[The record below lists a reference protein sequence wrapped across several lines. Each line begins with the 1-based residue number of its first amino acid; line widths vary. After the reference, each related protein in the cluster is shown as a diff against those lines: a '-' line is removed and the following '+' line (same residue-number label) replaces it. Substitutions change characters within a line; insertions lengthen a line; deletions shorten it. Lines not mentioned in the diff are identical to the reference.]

1 MKKKTG
7 IVWVVCLI
15 LSLIAGYLGWR
26 HWLSPTRILI
36 VNPLPSQAADI
47 ALNNDCADIQVTCIP
62 MEELA
67 DVSGYDAVMMYGRG
81 LFLNDSQVAE
91 LEKAASKG
99 TPIFTNS
106 LRNFNFIINHNVSTE
121 QQEVLAKYF
130 QNTCR
135 QNYRN
140 ALRYIREMATPYK
153 WGDHDYELPFQLPKN
168 LYYHLEYGKYFE
180 TDGQLTDYLKKK
192 HLYHENGRKV
202 GLISGVSF
210 PTEGNRAHVDTL
222 IFRLTQAGFN
232 VYPMTS
238 TGKAREKMIRS
249 LHPDA
254 MVYLPMGRLGND
266 SLIQWLHQ
274 ENILLFMPFP
284 LMQSHEEWLDV
295 NKPVTGWTLTARVV
309 IPEIDGGIAPLC
321 ISTLNENKEGYFL
334 YTPEP
339 ERINSFMDLFTRQI
353 KLRDMPNREK
363 KVAICYFKTPGK
375 DALLASGMEVAP
387 SIYNF
392 LKRLRREGYQVDGL
406 PATEEL
412 FEKELYR
419 KGSVMGSYAKGAQE
433 TFLKTGDPIWLSTQ
447 VYETWAKETLLPHK
461 YQEVVDRY
469 GAAPGELLA
478 TPDSIAVACL
488 QYGNVLLFPQPRP
501 ALGDDEF
508 KLVHGMPVAPPHS
521 YLASYLYMKK
531 GFKADALIHFG
542 THGNLEYTPGKN
554 AGLSQSDWSEV
565 LVGNLPHF
573 YFYTT
578 GNVGEG
584 IIAKRRTHAE
594 LVTYLTPPY
603 AESGMRQRYSTLL
616 EGIHKLLDNELKGLS
631 SLEFQVKQES
641 IRLGLSR
648 DLGLDSIPDKPYTKE
663 ELERLD
669 AFAEEIANEKMIAA
683 YYTMGEPY
691 SSEELQATTMAVAVD
706 PLAYEYAKRD
716 RDAGEITTA
725 QLQDFAYVAHHYLP
739 KAKAVLKA
747 LLQNP
752 PKDMTQVASEL
763 QPALRYREQLLASTA
778 NEFNAMVKAL
788 DGGTIYPAPGGDPV
802 LNPNVLPTGRNM
814 YSINAEM
821 APNQRAWEDGKR
833 LAEAT
838 IKQYVTKHGDYP
850 RKVSYTFWAG
860 EFITTEGATLAQ
872 AFWML
877 GIEPVRD
884 NQGRV
889 VDLKR
894 IPSQEL
900 GRPRINVVVQVS
912 GQLRDIAG
920 SCLKLLTDA
929 VRLASESQD
938 EVYPNYVASGT
949 LLQERTLM
957 DKGVAPKE
965 ARRMSTMRVFG
976 PVNSGYSTGIM
987 SYTENSGSWDDEKE
1001 IAEGFLNNMGATYGD
1016 DENWGNFQKD
1026 LFASALTETDV
1037 VIQPRQSNTWGPIS
1051 LDHVYEFTGGL
1062 SLTVKTITGKEPD
1075 AYMADYRNRNNR
1087 RLQEAKDAISVETRA
1102 TILNPTFIK
1111 ERMKGGAGT
1120 AQMFGEIFRNIF
1132 GWNVTRPSAIDKELF
1147 NDLYKMYIEDENHL
1161 GIYDYFNR
1169 VNPASYQGMTAVMLE
1184 SARKG
1189 YWKATPE
1196 QLAKTAELHARMTEE
1211 QGAACTEFV
1220 CGNPKLQSYIT
1231 GQLSE
1236 RGKESYVRTM
1246 KSTLEKSSGKEKE
1259 VVLKEQ
1265 RLAPEQQIVERQR
1278 NGLIAVTC
1286 ICVAF
1291 VIVIVALKRRNKRK
1305 E

>member
-1 MKKKTG
+1 MKRKIG
-7 IVWVVCLI
+7 ILFTVGVALLVMVSYFVWHR
-15 LSLIAGYLGWR
+15 WM
-26 HWLSPTRILI
+26 SPTRILI

-47 ALNNDCADIQVTCIP
+47 ALNNDCADIRVTCIP

-67 DVSGYDAVMMYGRG
+67 DVSAYDAIMMYGRG
-81 LFLNDSQVAE
+81 LFLNDAQVAE
-91 LEKAASKG
+91 LEKAAAKG
-99 TPIFTNS
+99 VPIFTNS
-106 LRNFNFIINHNVSTE
+106 LRNFNFIVNYNLSKE
-121 QQEVLAKYF
+121 QIKGLEAYY
-130 QNTCR
+130 QNACR

-140 ALRYIREMATPYK
+140 VLRYMRELATPYK
-153 WGDHDYELPFQLPKN
+153 WGDHDFDPPFHLPKN
-168 LYYHLEYGKYFE
+168 MYYHLEYGQYFE
-180 TDGQLTDYLKKK
+180 TEGQLTEYLQKN

-202 GLISGVSF
+202 GLLSGVTF

-222 IFRLTQAGFN
+222 ISRLTQAGFN

-238 TGKAREKMIRS
+238 SGKAREKMIRS

-266 SLIQWLHQ
+266 SLIQWLYQ
-274 ENILLFMPFP
+274 ENTLLFMPYP
-284 LMQSHEEWLDV
+284 LMQSHEEWTDA
-295 NKPVTGWTLTARVV
+295 NKPVIGGTLTARVV
-309 IPEIDGGIAPLC
+309 IPEIDGAIAPLC
-321 ISTLNENKEGYFL
+321 ISTLNENKEGYFI

-339 ERINSFMDLFTRQI
+339 ERVNSFMNLFTRQMR
-353 KLRDMPNREK
+353 LREMPNREK
-363 KVAICYFKTPGK
+363 RVAICYFKTPGK

-392 LKRLRREGYQVDGL
+392 LKRLQREGYRVDGL
-406 PATEEL
+406 PATEEA
-412 FEKELYR
+412 FEKELNR

-433 TFLKTGDPIWLSTQ
+433 TFLKTGDPVWLSTRQ
-447 VYETWAKETLLPHK
+447 YETWAKETLLPHK
-461 YQEVVDRY
+461 YKEVTDRY
-469 GAAPGELLA
+469 GAAPGGLLA

-488 QYGNVLLFPQPRP
+488 QYGNILLFPQPRP
-501 ALGDDEF
+501 ALGEDEF

-554 AGLSQSDWSEV
+554 VGLSQADWPEV

-616 EGIHKLLDNELKGLS
+616 DGIHKLLDNDLKGLP
-631 SLEFQVKQES
+631 SLELQVKEEAM
-641 IRLGLSR
+641 RLGLSR
-648 DLGLDSIPDKPYTKE
+648 DLGLDSIPDKPYTRE
-663 ELERLD
+663 ELEQLD
-669 AFAEEIANEKMIAA
+669 AFAEEIANEKTIGA

-691 SSEELQATTMAVAVD
+691 SPEELRVTTMAVAAD

-716 RDAGEITTA
+716 RDKGIITTE
-725 QLQDFAYVAHHYLP
+725 QLQDFKYVAHHYLP
-739 KAKAVLKA
+739 KAQAQLKA
-747 LLQNP
+747 LLQNLP
-752 PKDMTQVASEL
+752 EDAMEVAPEL
-763 QPALRYREQLLASTA
+763 RPALLYREQLLASTV
-778 NEFNAMVKAL
+778 NEMDAMVKAL
-788 DGGTIYPAPGGDPV
+788 GGGVIYPAPGGDPV

-821 APNQRAWEDGKR
+821 APNPRAWEDGKR

-838 IKQYVTKHGDYP
+838 IEQYRNKHGEYP

-889 VDLKR
+889 VDLKL
-894 IPSQEL
+894 IPSEEL
-900 GRPRINVVVQVS
+900 GRPRINVVIQIS

-929 VRLASESQD
+929 VRLASESPD
-938 EVYPNYVASGT
+938 EAYPNYVASGT
-949 LLQERTLM
+949 LLQEKTLM
-957 DKGVAPKE
+957 DKGIAPKE
-965 ARRMSTMRVFG
+965 ARKMSIMRVFG
-976 PVNSGYSTGIM
+976 PVNSGYSTGILG
-987 SYTENSGSWDDEKE
+987 YTESSGSWEDEKE

-1016 DENWGNFQKD
+1016 DENWGSFQKD

-1062 SLTVKTITGKEPD
+1062 SLTVKTVTGKEPD

-1087 RLQEAKDAISVETRA
+1087 RLQEAKEAISVETRS
-1102 TILNPTFIK
+1102 TILNPTFIQ

-1132 GWNVTRPSAIDKELF
+1132 GWNVTRPSALDKELF
-1147 NDLYKMYIEDENHL
+1147 NDLYKMYVEDENHL
-1161 GIYDYFNR
+1161 GIYEYFSR
-1169 VNPASYQGMTAVMLE
+1169 VNPASYQSMTAVLLE

-1189 YWKATPE
+1189 YWKATQE
-1196 QLAKTAELHARMTEE
+1196 QLEKTAGLHAKMTTE

-1220 CGNPKLQSYIT
+1220 CGNDKLRSYVAN
-1231 GQLSE
+1231 QLE
-1236 RGKESYVRTM
+1236 GPAKESYARVM
-1246 KSTLEKSSGKEKE
+1246 KSTLEKSAGKE
-1259 VVLKEQ
+1259 VILKEQ
-1265 RLAPEQQIVERQR
+1265 KMEAGQQLKKSQR
-1278 NGLIAVTC
+1278 NGIIIGALV
-1286 ICVAF
+1286 CVAF
-1291 VIVIVALKRRNKRK
+1291 VALAFLVRKRNKQ
-1305 E
+1305 EG